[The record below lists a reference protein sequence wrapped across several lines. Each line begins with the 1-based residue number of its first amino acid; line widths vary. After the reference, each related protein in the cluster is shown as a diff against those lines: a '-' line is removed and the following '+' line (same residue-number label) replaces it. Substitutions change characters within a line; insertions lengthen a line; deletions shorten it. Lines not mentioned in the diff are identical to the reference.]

1 MRTSLFPTFLLLAA
15 LALIFLFPFFWM
27 FYVALSPGWTLGN
40 FKDVLG
46 QKIFT
51 QAFFNSVFVTGVITF
66 GNLFFALLAGYGL
79 ARYPSV
85 SNRFLFISILAVL
98 AVPTHVVIIPL
109 FLLVQKLGWYDT
121 YWALIVPFL
130 VSPLGILLLRQYI
143 LSLPVEL
150 EEAARL
156 DGAGE
161 LRIIFSIVAPLA
173 KPALAALAIQSFWV
187 NWNNFLF
194 PFLFTSSENLRVL
207 PVALAMYQSYQAID
221 WPHLFAASAVATIPV
236 LAVFLVLQK
245 QIIAGLTA
253 GALKQ

>member
-1 MRTSLFPTFLLLAA
+1 MRATLWPAFLLLAA
-15 LALIFLFPFFWM
+15 LSLIFLLPFFWM
-27 FYVALSPGWTLGN
+27 FYVALSPGGTLDN
-40 FKDVLG
+40 FKDVLS

-51 QAFFNSVFVTGVITF
+51 RAFLNSVFVTGVITL
-66 GNLFFALLAGYGL
+66 GNLFFALIAGYGL
-79 ARYPSV
+79 ARYPTL
-85 SNRFLFISILAVL
+85 SNRLLFVSILAVL

-109 FLLVQKLGWYDT
+109 FLLIRNLGWYDT
-121 YWALIVPFL
+121 YWALIIPFL

-161 LRIIFSIVAPLA
+161 LKIIFSIIAPLA
-173 KPALAALAIQSFWV
+173 KPALAALAIQSFWI

-221 WPHLFAASAVATIPV
+221 WPHLFAASAVATLPV
-236 LAVFLVLQK
+236 LLVFVVLQK
-245 QIIAGLTA
+245 QIIAGLTS

>member
-1 MRTSLFPTFLLLAA
+1 MRAALLPTFLFLTILAV
-15 LALIFLFPFFWM
+15 IFLFPFFWM
-27 FYVALSPGWTLGN
+27 FYVALSPGWTLEY

-46 QKIFT
+46 QKIFSR
-51 QAFFNSVFVTGVITF
+51 AFFNSTFVTAVITL

-79 ARYPSV
+79 ARYPLI
-85 SNRFLFISILAVL
+85 SNRFLFISLLAVL

-109 FLLVQKLGWYDT
+109 FLLVRKLGWYDT
-121 YWALIVPFL
+121 YWALIIPFL

-236 LAVFLVLQK
+236 LLIFMVLQK

>member
-1 MRTSLFPTFLLLAA
+1 MRHPFLFTLLTILTI
-15 LALIFLFPFFWM
+15 IFLFPFFWM
-27 FYVALSPGWTLGN
+27 FYVALSPDWTLGN
-40 FKDVLG
+40 FKDVLS
-46 QKIFT
+46 QKLFSR
-51 QAFFNSVFVTGVITF
+51 AFLNSVFVTGLITL

-79 ARYPSV
+79 ARYPSLL
-85 SNRFLFISILAVL
+85 NRILFVSILAVL

-109 FLLVQKLGWYDT
+109 FLLVKKLGWYDT
-121 YWALIVPFL
+121 YWALIIPFL

-143 LSLPVEL
+143 LSLPVAL
-150 EEAARL
+150 EEAAKL

-161 LRIIFSIVAPLA
+161 LKIIFSIVAPLA
-173 KPALAALAIQSFWV
+173 KPALAALAIQSFWI

-236 LAVFLVLQK
+236 LLVFVVLQK
-245 QIIAGLTA
+245 QIIAGLTS

>member
-1 MRTSLFPTFLLLAA
+1 MRASLLPTFLFLAI
-15 LALIFLFPFFWM
+15 LAIIFLFPFFWM
-27 FYVALSPGWTLGN
+27 FYVACSPGWTLEN

-46 QKIFT
+46 QKIFSR
-51 QAFFNSVFVTGVITF
+51 ALINSVFVTAVITL

-85 SNRFLFISILAVL
+85 SNRFLFVL

-109 FLLVQKLGWYDT
+109 FLLIRKLGWYDT

-236 LAVFLVLQK
+236 LIVFLILQK